1 MKTLLLPR
9 RPKSRSSSAP
19 LHPYKPL
26 ARPEQ
31 IARIVL
37 AHPMADQLA
46 RGQRLDRLTVLHHHQ
61 PLAHMGDDG
70 EVVADHQEGE
80 LAPPAHLFEQV
91 QHLRLHRS
99 IERRGRLVE
108 QQDRRFEDERAGDGY
123 ALALAAGE
131 LVRVTEAEAVAEAD
145 LVQRTLDALF

>member
-1 MKTLLLPR
+1 
-9 RPKSRSSSAP
+9 
-19 LHPYKPL
+19 
-26 ARPEQ
+26 
-31 IARIVL
+31 
-37 AHPMADQLA
+37 MAA
-46 RGQRLDRLTVLHHHQ
+46 YNV
-61 PLAHMGDDG
+61 
-70 EVVADHQEGE
+70 GE

-145 LVQRTLDALF
+145 LVQRTLDALFAALNPVDGERLLQQPVDGLTRM